1 MSHIVH
7 IKTQVKDAEAAR
19 AACQRLH
26 LPDPVQGTFKLFSG
40 EATGLGVN
48 LPGWRYPA
56 VYDLATGE
64 VHFDNFRE
72 RWGKLEELQKFLQ
85 MYAVERTKIESRRRG
100 HSVTEQ
106 PLEDGSIKLTVHV
119 GDHYADH

>member
-26 LPDPVQGTFKLFSG
+26 LSEPTQGTFRLFSG
-40 EATGLGVN
+40 EVTGLGVN

-56 VYDLATGE
+56 VCDLATGE
-64 VHFDNFRE
+64 VRYDTFRE
-72 RWGKLEELQKFLQ
+72 RWGKQEELHRFLQ
-85 MYAVERTKIESRRRG
+85 TYAVERTKIESRRRG

-119 GDHYADH
+119 GDQHADH

>member
-26 LPDPVQGTFKLFSG
+26 LPAPVHGTFKLFSG
-40 EATGLGVN
+40 EATGLGVH

-56 VYDLATGE
+56 ICDLATGE
-64 VHFDNFRE
+64 VHYDNFRE
-72 RWGKLEELQKFLQ
+72 RWKGQ
-85 MYAVERTKIESRRRG
+85 T
-100 HSVTEQ
+100 
-106 PLEDGSIKLTVHV
+106 
-119 GDHYADH
+119 